1 MLLVAETSGLKRRL
15 ARLDA
20 TPSTVPEQEYR
31 FLPDA
36 SSIPPLGTDEN
47 HKVTAGQRFLAL
59 LGVTKEAHATE
70 DVTVDWAAPLIGT
83 QRQSVWHILRG
94 EAVEKACRR
103 VAARGV
109 L

>member
-1 MLLVAETSGLKRRL
+1 ML
-15 ARLDA
+15 
-20 TPSTVPEQEYR
+20 
-31 FLPDA
+31 
-36 SSIPPLGTDEN
+36 IWTDEN

-59 LGVTKEAHATE
+59 LGVTKESHATK

-83 QRQSVWHILRG
+83 KRQSVWQILRG
-94 EAVEKACRR
+94 EAVEKARRR